1 MENNTT
7 PRTSVRVT
15 DIWKSY
21 GGTAVLKGINIELL
35 AGQVHALLGGN
46 GAGKSTL
53 MKTIAGLVSPDQ
65 GSIEINEQVLSTPS
79 PAAAQ
84 ALGLYLVPQEAHIL
98 PNQSVLENI
107 CLGLKAKP
115 RALRAQ
121 AEALLRDLAVS
132 LDLDAQAAT
141 LEIADR
147 QIVEIMRGL
156 IRKAS
161 VLILDE
167 PTSALTPHEANALFD
182 RVRQL
187 QAQGVGI
194 FFISHKLREIREIC
208 SVLPKERRQ

>member
-1 MENNTT
+1 MERNNNDVAA
-7 PRTSVRVT
+7 VRVN

-21 GGTAVLKGINIELL
+21 GGTTVLKGVDITLL
-35 AGQVHALLGGN
+35 PGQVHALLGGN

-53 MKTIAGLVSPDQ
+53 MKSIAGLVNPES
-65 GSIEINEQVLSTPS
+65 GSIEINGQTLNNAS

-107 CLGLKAKP
+107 CLGLRATAKS
-115 RALRAQ
+115 LRNDVVKLV
-121 AEALLRDLAVS
+121 AELAVK

-147 QIVEIMRGL
+147 QIVEILRGL
-156 IRKAS
+156 IRKAR

-167 PTSALTPHEANALFD
+167 PT
-182 RVRQL
+182 
-187 QAQGVGI
+187 
-194 FFISHKLREIREIC
+194 
-208 SVLPKERRQ
+208 